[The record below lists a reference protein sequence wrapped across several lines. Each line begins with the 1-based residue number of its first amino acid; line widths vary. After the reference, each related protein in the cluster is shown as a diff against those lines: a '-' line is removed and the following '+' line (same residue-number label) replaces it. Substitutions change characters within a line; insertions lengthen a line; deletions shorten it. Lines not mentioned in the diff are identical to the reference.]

1 MTSMMTDWNLFVVI
15 LHMNLRE
22 EFCKAI
28 GLKSFGDSGLDFF
41 GIKVKK
47 ELLKFAMDEPLMKN
61 CLASS

>member
-41 GIKVKK
+41 GI
-47 ELLKFAMDEPLMKN
+47 
-61 CLASS
+61 